1 MASTSIN
8 IQPCKI
14 GSSEEHNRRLKHL
27 DYVRSDLSH
36 KNESWQ
42 SDKLTLS
49 QHLEAVR
56 SLVKDKTG
64 RKLQSKATPLRE
76 GVVVIQEK
84 TSLEDLQRF
93 AKAVEERWG
102 IKALQIHTH
111 KDEGHYKDEEWKA
124 NLHAHI
130 VFLWVNQ
137 TTGKSIKLNAQ
148 DISEMQT
155 LLAETLGMERGAS
168 SDRKHLASL
177 QFKNEAMAQKLE
189 TLKSEVGNAENFR
202 EKIKEATEAPIK
214 PVGQLIEENTRKSI
228 FGITKVDYEAVVT
241 QIEAQERSR
250 SIVEVANLSKEE
262 YIKELTDR
270 LEKRAE
276 EVAQLK
282 AQLIERDLSHEKDL
296 QQLDEEITRMVYVTP
311 ELSRQEGLER
321 LARDI
326 EEYHYD
332 PQLKPLRERTGRIS
346 PSQMMRLWFDRAKIS
361 LGGIVAS
368 ISEQG
373 RLLLDG
379 LRPHQL
385 LDKLRGRA
393 QELHAPSWRPGRNQE
408 EPGSQGESQEASH
421 RASRKR

>member
-8 IQPCKI
+8 IQPCKV

-27 DYVRSDLSH
+27 DYVRTELSH

-49 QHLEAVR
+49 QHLDAVR
-56 SLVKDKTG
+56 TLVKEKTG
-64 RKLQSKATPLRE
+64 RKLQDKATPLRE
-76 GVVVIQEK
+76 GVIVIQEK
-84 TSLEDLQRF
+84 TSLDDLQRF

-111 KDEGHYKDEEWKA
+111 KDEGHYKGDEWKA

-137 TTGKSIKLNAQ
+137 TTGKSIKLDRADMVQ
-148 DISEMQT
+148 MQT

-177 QFKNEAMAQKLE
+177 QFKNEAEAHKLE
-189 TLKSEVGNAENFR
+189 SLKGEVGVTTNIR
-202 EKIKEATEAPIK
+202 EKIKEASEASVK
-214 PVGQLIEENTRKSI
+214 PVERLVEENTRKSI
-228 FGITKVDYEAVVT
+228 FGSPKVDYEAV
-241 QIEAQERSR
+241 IDKIKEQERNKA
-250 SIVEVANLSKEE
+250 IVEVANLSKEE

-282 AQLIERDLSHEKDL
+282 AQLIDKDLSHEKDL

-332 PQLKPLRERTGRIS
+332 IQLKPLRERTGRIS
-346 PSQMMRLWFDRAKIS
+346 PSQMMRLWFERAKIS
-361 LGGIVAS
+361 LGGIIAS
-368 ISEQG
+368 VSEQG

-385 LDKLRGRA
+385 LDRLRGRA
-393 QELHAPSWRPGRNQE
+393 YEAPTVSWRPGRNQE
-408 EPGSQGESQEASH
+408 EPGSQEEIQEASH

>member
-1 MASTSIN
+1 M
-8 IQPCKI
+8 
-14 GSSEEHNRRLKHL
+14 KHL

-111 KDEGHYKDEEWKA
+111 KDEGHYKGEEWKA

-148 DISEMQT
+148 EISEMQT

-214 PVGQLIEENTRKSI
+214 PVGQLIEENTRRSI

-296 QQLDEEITRMVYVTP
+296 QQFDEEITRMVYVTP

-332 PQLKPLRERTGRIS
+332 IQLKPLRERTGRIS
-346 PSQMMRLWFDRAKIS
+346 PSQMMRLWFERAKIS
-361 LGGIVAS
+361 LGGIIAS
-368 ISEQG
+368 VSEQG

-408 EPGSQGESQEASH
+408 EPGSQGESQETSH
-421 RASRKR
+421 KASRKR

>member
-1 MASTSIN
+1 M
-8 IQPCKI
+8 
-14 GSSEEHNRRLKHL
+14 KHL

-84 TSLEDLQRF
+84 TSLDDLQRF
-93 AKAVEERWG
+93 AKAVEEKWG

-111 KDEGHYKDEEWKA
+111 KDEGHYKGDEWKA

-214 PVGQLIEENTRKSI
+214 PVGQLIEENTRRSI

-296 QQLDEEITRMVYVTP
+296 QQFDEEITRMVYVTP

-332 PQLKPLRERTGRIS
+332 IQLKPLRERTGRIS
-346 PSQMMRLWFDRAKIS
+346 PSQMMRLWFERAKIS
-361 LGGIVAS
+361 LGGIIAS
-368 ISEQG
+368 VSEQG

-385 LDKLRGRA
+385 LDRLRGRA
-393 QELHAPSWRPGRNQE
+393 YEAPTVSWRPGRNQE
-408 EPGSQGESQEASH
+408 EPGSQEESQEASH
-421 RASRKR
+421 RTSRKR